1 MDKNAPAEESVYFR
15 QSACGNLVET
25 VENSEE
31 NRIIGRFRRVSTVEN
46 FEVFNI
52 FPKITVENFFRV
64 CFVRMDFRASREKE
78 NGRKISSF
86 QSGFLSIAVVRLQKA
101 KP

>member
-52 FPKITVENFFRV
+52 FPKITVENFFRKRYV
-64 CFVRMDFRASREKE
+64 LMDFKAFREKK
-78 NGRKISSF
+78 NGREILLLWC
-86 QSGFLSIAVVRLQKA
+86 GFLSIAVVRLQEA